1 MLGLSV
7 CSETRDSALLKV
19 GLSPDI
25 TPPPPKKKKKKKK
38 TVTFYSEDCF
48 RVGLWACGLDRS
60 KLYLSAQSRSQSR
73 HFQLP
78 L

>member
-25 TPPPPKKKKKKKK
+25 TPPPQKKKKKKRHVMSLSTVK
-38 TVTFYSEDCF
+38 TAFE
-48 RVGLWACGLDRS
+48 WACGLVGWIG
-60 KLYLSAQSRSQSR
+60 LSYI
-73 HFQLP
+73 
-78 L
+78 

>member
-25 TPPPPKKKKKKKK
+25 TPPPPKKKKKKKRHVMSLSTVK
-38 TVTFYSEDCF
+38 TAFE
-48 RVGLWACGLDRS
+48 WACGLVGWIGIN
-60 KLYLSAQSRSQSR
+60 YI
-73 HFQLP
+73 
-78 L
+78 